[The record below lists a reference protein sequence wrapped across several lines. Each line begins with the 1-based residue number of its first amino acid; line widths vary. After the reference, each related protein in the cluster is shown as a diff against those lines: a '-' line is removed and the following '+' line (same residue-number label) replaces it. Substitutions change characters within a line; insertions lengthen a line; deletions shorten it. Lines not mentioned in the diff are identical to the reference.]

1 MKFDHFT
8 GTQILREIQFGKF
21 KQSGNVIFVNFRDSE
36 LWILVNL
43 GLESCSN
50 LLKTQNS
57 EIVKFPKLA
66 FLDCLKSPK
75 LDFMKN
81 LSGGKMIKLQQSDA
95 LTSYCESFW
104 SMVFCLHFQLFVY
117 QFLFYFPR
125 RMVIACHYDSKIS
138 PTGFLGATD
147 SAAPCAQM
155 INLAHTMRDELVKSK
170 NQVSKKRFQKSAY
183 FTWNQFFIT
192 GKSIDLTVHIF
203 WWWGGF
209 QEMDINW

>member
-1 MKFDHFT
+1 M
-8 GTQILREIQFGKF
+8 Q
-21 KQSGNVIFVNFRDSE
+21 
-36 LWILVNL
+36 
-43 GLESCSN
+43 
-50 LLKTQNS
+50 
-57 EIVKFPKLA
+57 IVKFPKLA

-183 FTWNQFFIT
+183 FT
-192 GKSIDLTVHIF
+192 
-203 WWWGGF
+203 
-209 QEMDINW
+209 